1 MALRQYGI
9 GLDIGIGS
17 VGWCI
22 ISWTLADKSDA
33 RIEDVGVR
41 LFDSGELKGGK
52 NRKSQKR
59 REKRAGRRL
68 LRRRKHRKDRAKRFL
83 QKIGLIK
90 CDELQKWQ
98 ELNGNQNIFSIRFK
112 GLTEKLTA
120 EEIADCIIH
129 ICNHRGYREFYEDQA
144 EDKDAKVNKQRLQN
158 FESIYTKG
166 NYFSVADMI
175 LHDDSFKTDT
185 SFPNYHNHELKANVD
200 ATKAERYIL
209 ISRNRVKQELI
220 DILHKQQEF
229 YPKQLTEQ
237 NIKFLVEQIVFAQ
250 RDFETGP
257 GEEND
262 KTRKFMGFLDSLGNC
277 RFYKDERRAFRSTV
291 IADIYALVNSLS
303 QFTYIDKKTR
313 EFVLKPEAAQEIIN
327 TAMTNAGIVEKAIEK
342 ILTKYDMEW
351 VKPEKLTETI
361 PNTVKTLKLL
371 KRILEENGYVYKD
384 LISEEQFDLEN
395 KSRLHQLCIC
405 LSENITPKR
414 RKKALAK
421 LGWNESLQNAMLR
434 QKFGGTASVCERYML
449 EAIAAF
455 CHGEAY
461 GNFQARR
468 VKEQGISD
476 NDNAIK
482 TKFLPVI
489 TKGRIGGV
497 AKEKS
502 NVFVD
507 KDIVQ
512 NVVVFKAINETRK
525 VINALI
531 RKYDSP
537 AYINVEVAD
546 ELGKS
551 FEERNNIRKE
561 NIKNQK
567 SKKEIES
574 ELVKLGLCKEGEVR
588 SRHILRYKL
597 WQAQK
602 EIDLYTGERI
612 SADEIMSSIY
622 DIDHIVPFSLILDDT
637 IHNKALVNLGANR
650 AQKGQQVPLE
660 YLQGEQRDRFLKNV
674 NLLFKDKKIS
684 QKKYQYLML
693 DSLRTQKAQEILAEW
708 KSRNINDT
716 RYITRY
722 IVNYLTSSLKF
733 ADEENKKHVF
743 GVKGIL
749 TSRLR
754 KLWLNKKTW
763 GSDEKNRENNL
774 HHAADAIVIAN
785 MTPACIELASDNI
798 KLNQILRANHN
809 NRNTEYDVYLSKAKR
824 KMEKYYGF
832 TPEYTEKLLTKHNR
846 VPSIIQRLA
855 LETDIRLTDP
865 TAEGYTEDSAKT
877 FNERVVGFYINDS
890 EFAANIT
897 MPLVSYKQDKKF
909 SGQITDEQAVKKKKA
924 KDSSY
929 IKIDSYGNESVLTPS
944 RYYCVELYKDK
955 DNNMRLRGL
964 LYIDFKKINKKLLI
978 TCDYPQDYDKHIM
991 YLFPGDYIRL
1001 FDENKNLKVEG
1012 YYQSIYD
1019 IKASG
1024 LNFLE
1029 NNKVKITRKDN
1040 NTLIRKTVSKKDSV
1054 KKYNVDILGKI
1065 GGEIKCSVPF
1075 MFLQKK
1081 K

>member
-41 LFDSGELKGGK
+41 LFDSGELAKVEGGK

-59 REKRAGRRL
+59 RGYRAGRRL
-68 LRRRKHRKDRAKRFL
+68 LRRCKHRKDRAKRFL

-90 CDELQKWQ
+90 YDELQKRQ

-129 ICNHRGYREFYEDQA
+129 ICNHRGYREFYEDEA

-166 NYFSVADMI
+166 NYLSVADMI
-175 LHDDSFKTDT
+175 LHDDSFKTGT
-185 SFPNYHNHELKANVD
+185 GFPDYHNHKLKTNVD
-200 ATKAERYIL
+200 AAKAERYIL
-209 ISRNRVKQELI
+209 ISRNRIKQELM

-257 GEEND
+257 GEEGD

-313 EFVLKPEAAQEIIN
+313 EFVLKPETAQEIIN
-327 TAMTNAGIVEKAIEK
+327 TAMTNAGIVEKTIEK

-384 LISEEQFDLEN
+384 LISEEQLDSEN

-461 GNFQARR
+461 GNFQARHM
-468 VKEQGISD
+468 KEQEISD

-489 TKGRIGGV
+489 TKGRVGDV
-497 AKEKS
+497 AREKS

-507 KDIVQ
+507 RDVVQ

-567 SKKEIES
+567 SKKEFES

-588 SRHILRYKL
+588 SHHILRYKL

-602 EIDLYTGERI
+602 GMDLYTGEMI
-612 SADEIMSSIY
+612 PVDEIMSSVY

-660 YLQGEQRDRFLKNV
+660 YLQGKRRDIFLKNV
-674 NLLFKDKKIS
+674 NLLFKGKKIS

-693 DSLRTQKAQEILAEW
+693 ESLKSEKAQEILAAW

-722 IVNYLTSSLKF
+722 IVNYLAANLKF
-733 ADEENKKHVF
+733 TSAEDKKHVF
-743 GVKGIL
+743 AVKGVL

-754 KLWLNKKTW
+754 KLWLNKETW
-763 GSDEKNRENNL
+763 GSEEKNRENNL

-785 MTPACIELASDNI
+785 MTPACIEIASDNI
-798 KLNQILRANHN
+798 KLNQIFKANRKR
-809 NRNTEYDVYLSKAKR
+809 RNAEYDIYLDKAKR

-832 TPEYTEKLLTKHNR
+832 SPEYTEKLLTKHGR
-846 VPSIIQRLA
+846 VPSIIQRLES
-855 LETDIRLTDP
+855 ETDIRLTDP
-865 TAEGYTEDSAKT
+865 TAEGYVKEAAET
-877 FNERVVGFYINDS
+877 FKERVNDFYIAAP
-890 EFAANIT
+890 EFAASVN

-909 SGQITDEQAVKKKKA
+909 NGALTDDNAVSKKELKNTSIVKVGA
-924 KDSSY
+924 F
-929 IKIDSYGNESVLTPS
+929 GNESVLS
-944 RYYCVELYKDK
+944 ANKYYCLEIYE
-955 DNNMRLRGL
+955 DNKNATQVRAIRYVDLVKR
-964 LYIDFKKINKKLLI
+964 DKKLWLS
-978 TCDYPQDYDKHIM
+978 CAYPEDYQRHVM
-991 YLFPGDYIRL
+991 YLFANDYIRI
-1001 FDENKNLKVEG
+1001 FNSEGVLKFEG
-1012 YYQSIYD
+1012 YYKSVKNIFRNYIYAKTNNSNSATVISI
-1019 IKASG
+1019 A
-1024 LNFLE
+1024 
-1029 NNKVKITRKDN
+1029 
-1040 NTLIRKTVSKKDSV
+1040 KKDIV
-1054 KKYNVDILGKI
+1054 KKFDVDILGKT
-1065 GGEIKCSVPF
+1065 GGEVKCSAPF
-1075 MFLQKK
+1075 MSLKEK
-1081 K
+1081 P